1 MAAERREDKDGE
13 LNVLEDILTEAPDQ
27 DDELYNPETE
37 RSVSDKKGTKRKS
50 DRSDSRDLKRLRPS
64 AGHAPSRSSNKRASG
79 LPPSSNKKTASS
91 PRARPPASY
100 RHEYYDEKKS
110 RRGAR
115 EPIRSRGEEP
125 RRRETPRIL
134 EGLSQKLRRASPAPP
149 QDARSEGE
157 AAPEFGFSDDGE
169 SVHSGSASE
178 ASGSEKKQEKL
189 SSSVRAVRKGMET
202 PTSKLRYILRDARFF
217 LIKSNNHE
225 NVSLAKAKG
234 VWSTLPVNEKKL
246 NAAFRSARSVV
257 LVFSVRESG
266 KFQVTTLSYLV
277 EWTGIR
283 ER

>member
-1 MAAERREDKDGE
+1 
-13 LNVLEDILTEAPDQ
+13 
-27 DDELYNPETE
+27 
-37 RSVSDKKGTKRKS
+37 TKRKS
-50 DRSDSRDLKRLRPS
+50 DRSDSRDPKRLRPS

-79 LPPSSNKKTASS
+79 LPPSSIKKTASS

-157 AAPEFGFSDDGE
+157 AVPEFGSEAGSGSSSPSGSHAEEEEEEEQEEEEEEEEEEEGMEEEEEEEEEEGEKEEDEEEEEYERRGEGNDYDTRSEAGDSRSSGSFSDDGE

-225 NVSLAKAKG
+225 NVSLAKAK
-234 VWSTLPVNEKKL
+234 
-246 NAAFRSARSVV
+246 
-257 LVFSVRESG
+257 
-266 KFQVTTLSYLV
+266 
-277 EWTGIR
+277 
-283 ER
+283 